1 MPQCWCEAV
10 RWDSI
15 IRQPANVWSNLSM
28 FVVAAIVLWLSRKSF
43 AQNLLTANAGY
54 SRLYALGVA
63 LTGAGSMF
71 FHASLTHLG
80 QWFDLLGMYFLATVL
95 YLYNYSRLRP
105 LTTRSLLTLY
115 FSFVTFFALL
125 MYFFPEVN
133 DVLFGVLIL
142 GFVVFVVFTQR
153 RLKTKIQHWYIVL
166 GVVAYYSGSTFWVLD
181 KELKLCVPQSLWQ
194 GHAAWHLLSAT
205 ATLFVYLYFRSEK
218 QRTN

>member
-1 MPQCWCEAV
+1 
-10 RWDSI
+10 
-15 IRQPANVWSNLSM
+15 M

-43 AQNLLTANAGY
+43 AQNLLTAKRWLFTPLCAGRGTY
-54 SRLYALGVA
+54 RCRVYVLSRISDAFRAMV
-63 LTGAGSMF
+63 
-71 FHASLTHLG
+71 
-80 QWFDLLGMYFLATVL
+80 
-95 YLYNYSRLRP
+95 RP
-105 LTTRSLLTLY
+105 LGNVLSGDRALSLQLLKIAPAHDPVAADAL

-153 RLKTKIQHWYIVL
+153 RLKTKIQHWYIIV
-166 GVVAYYSGSTFWVLD
+166 GVVAYYTGSTFWVLD